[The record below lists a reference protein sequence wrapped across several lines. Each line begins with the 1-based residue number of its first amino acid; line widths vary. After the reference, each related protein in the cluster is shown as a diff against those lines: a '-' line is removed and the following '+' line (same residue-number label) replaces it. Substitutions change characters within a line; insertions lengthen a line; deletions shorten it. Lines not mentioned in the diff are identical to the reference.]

1 MGIVD
6 EDVVRVREET
16 DMVRL
21 ITQHTQLKKSG
32 RQWMGLCPFHG
43 EKSPSFSVNQEKG
56 VYYCFG
62 CQVSGDAIDFVREME
77 SLNFA
82 GAVEYLAGRAGITL
96 RYTDRNE
103 GKVHSRRKHLTE
115 AIGKAVAFYHDLL
128 LNDPGARS
136 AREYLK
142 SRGFDGEVARR
153 FSIGWAPDDWSQ
165 LAGHLKLSDSDL
177 KASGLGGINRRGG
190 QYDAFRARIMF
201 PILDERDNP
210 VGFGGRKLPDG
221 EGPKYKNTSDAAE
234 TYSKSRVLY
243 GLNWAKTEAGRTD
256 EIVVCEG
263 YTDVIGFHLAGL
275 ERAVATCGTAM
286 TPDHARKLARF
297 APRVVLAFDADGA
310 GQSAAER
317 VYEWEE
323 EFGLQFA
330 VADLPVD
337 ADPGDLFRTDPEG
350 LRRAVE
356 QARPFLEFRIDRVLG
371 RGDMDTAE
379 GRAHAAEGAA
389 ALVGQHPN
397 SLVRDQYLVG
407 IADRCLLDVDH
418 LRLRMVEGKAS
429 TGREGAR
436 KPSRRDTTEAR
447 LGPPRQVGRLT
458 PETQA
463 LRLLAHRPDE
473 IAGHLSDVLFADPT
487 SLAVYRS
494 LSSHGDVHAAVSAL
508 NVEPDDEA
516 AAALLGRLAVED
528 AGDDQAIGV
537 LSRLLSLAAGRLAV
551 ELEAVSRRD
560 GDLAT
565 YQPAISYLRTQVMEL
580 REPSSD
586 ISTLEALL
594 RWLVDYPEG
603 RSDA

>member
-21 ITQHTQLKKSG
+21 IPQHTQLKKSG

-96 RYTDRNE
+96 RYTDLNE
-103 GKVHSRRKHLTE
+103 GKAHSRRKHLTE

-165 LAGHLKLSDSDL
+165 LAGHLKLSDPDL

-330 VADLPVD
+330 VADLPAD
-337 ADPGDLFRTDPEG
+337 ADPGDLFRSDPEG

-379 GRAHAAEGAA
+379 GRAHAAEEAA

-580 REPSSD
+580 REPGSD
-586 ISTLEALL
+586 ISTLEPLL
-594 RWLVDYPEG
+594 RWLVDYREG

>member
-1 MGIVD
+1 MGIVG

-165 LAGHLKLSDSDL
+165 LAGHLKLSDPDL

-379 GRAHAAEGAA
+379 GRAHAAEEAA

>member
-1 MGIVD
+1 MGIVG

-165 LAGHLKLSDSDL
+165 LAGHLKLSDPDL

-330 VADLPVD
+330 VADLPAD
-337 ADPGDLFRTDPEG
+337 ADPGDLFRSDPEG

-379 GRAHAAEGAA
+379 GRAHAAEEAA

-418 LRLRMVEGKAS
+418 LRLRMLEGKAS
-429 TGREGAR
+429 TGRKGAR
-436 KPSRRDTTEAR
+436 KPSRRNASATR
-447 LGPPRQVGRLT
+447 PGPPRQVGRLT

-494 LSSHGDVHAAVSAL
+494 LSSHGEMHAAVSAL

-528 AGDDQAIGV
+528 AGDDQVVGV

-551 ELEAVSRRD
+551 ELEAISRRD

-580 REPSSD
+580 REPGSD
-586 ISTLEALL
+586 ISTLEPLL
-594 RWLVDYPEG
+594 RWLVDYREG

>member
-165 LAGHLKLSDSDL
+165 LAGHLKLSDPDL

-330 VADLPVD
+330 VADLPAD
-337 ADPGDLFRTDPEG
+337 ADPGDLFRSDPEG

-379 GRAHAAEGAA
+379 GRAHAAEEAA

>member
-77 SLNFA
+77 SLDFA

-96 RYTDRNE
+96 RYTDLNE
-103 GKVHSRRKHLTE
+103 GKAHSRRKHLTE

-418 LRLRMVEGKAS
+418 LRLRMLEGKAS
-429 TGREGAR
+429 TGRKGAR
-436 KPSRRDTTEAR
+436 KPSRRNASATR
-447 LGPPRQVGRLT
+447 PGPPRQVGRLT

-494 LSSHGDVHAAVSAL
+494 LSSHGEMHAAVSAL

-551 ELEAVSRRD
+551 ELEAISRRD

>member
-6 EDVVRVREET
+6 EDVARVRDET

-77 SLNFA
+77 NLDFA
-82 GAVEYLAGRAGITL
+82 GAVEYLAGRAGVTL

-103 GKVHSRRKHLTE
+103 GKAHSRRKHLTE
-115 AIGKAVAFYHDLL
+115 AIGRAVAFYHDLL
-128 LNDPGARS
+128 LSDPAARP

-142 SRGFDGEVARR
+142 ARGFDGDVARR

-165 LAGHLKLSDSDL
+165 LAGHLQLSDGDL
-177 KASGLGGINRRGG
+177 KASGLGGINKRGG

-201 PILDERDNP
+201 PIFDERDNP

-221 EGPKYKNTSDAAE
+221 EDPKYRNTSDAAE

-243 GLNWAKTEAGRTD
+243 GLNWAKTEAGRRD

-330 VADLPVD
+330 VADLPAD

-356 QARPFLEFRIDRVLG
+356 EARPFLEFRIDRVLR
-371 RGDMDTAE
+371 RGDLTTAE
-379 GRAHAAEGAA
+379 GRAHAAEDAA
-389 ALVGQHPN
+389 ALVAQHPN
-397 SLVRDQYLVG
+397 ALVRDQYMVS
-407 IADRCLLDVDH
+407 IADRCRLDVEQ
-418 LRLRMVEGKAS
+418 LRQRSLN
-429 TGREGAR
+429 
-436 KPSRRDTTEAR
+436 RRAAPVKR
-447 LGPPRQVGRLT
+447 PRGHGETAGDPVRIPERLT

-463 LRLLAHRPDE
+463 LRLLAHRPEE
-473 IAGHLSDVLFADPT
+473 IAGYLSGILFADPT
-487 SLAVYRS
+487 SLAVYRA
-494 LSSHGDVHAAVSAL
+494 LGAQGEARAAVSAL
-508 NVEPDDEA
+508 NADPEGEA
-516 AAALLGRLAVED
+516 AAALLARLVVED
-528 AGDDQAIGV
+528 AGDDQPVGV
-537 LSRLLSLAAGRLAV
+537 LSRLLSLAAERLAV
-551 ELEAVSRRD
+551 ELEAVARRD
-560 GDLAT
+560 DDLAT
-565 YQPAISYLRTQVMEL
+565 YQPSISYLRTQVIQL
-580 REPSSD
+580 REPGFD
-586 ISTLEALL
+586 IADLEPLL
-594 RWLVDYPEG
+594 RWLIDYWEG

>member
-77 SLNFA
+77 SLDFA

-96 RYTDRNE
+96 RYTDLNE
-103 GKVHSRRKHLTE
+103 GKAHSRRKHLTE

-379 GRAHAAEGAA
+379 GRAHAAEEAA

-418 LRLRMVEGKAS
+418 LRLRMLEGKAS
-429 TGREGAR
+429 TGRKGAR
-436 KPSRRDTTEAR
+436 KPSRRNASATR
-447 LGPPRQVGRLT
+447 PGPPRQVGRLT

-494 LSSHGDVHAAVSAL
+494 LSSHGEMHAAVSAL

-528 AGDDQAIGV
+528 AGDDQVVGV

-551 ELEAVSRRD
+551 ELEAISRRD
-560 GDLAT
+560 GDRAT
-565 YQPAISYLRTQVMEL
+565 YQPAMLYLRSQGLEL
-580 REPSSD
+580 REPGSD
-586 ISTLEALL
+586 ISTLEPLL
-594 RWLVDYPEG
+594 RWLVDYREG

>member
-1 MGIVD
+1 
-6 EDVVRVREET
+6 
-16 DMVRL
+16 
-21 ITQHTQLKKSG
+21 
-32 RQWMGLCPFHG
+32 
-43 EKSPSFSVNQEKG
+43 
-56 VYYCFG
+56 
-62 CQVSGDAIDFVREME
+62 
-77 SLNFA
+77 
-82 GAVEYLAGRAGITL
+82 
-96 RYTDRNE
+96 
-103 GKVHSRRKHLTE
+103 
-115 AIGKAVAFYHDLL
+115 
-128 LNDPGARS
+128 
-136 AREYLK
+136 
-142 SRGFDGEVARR
+142 VARR

-165 LAGHLKLSDSDL
+165 LAGHLKLSDPDL

-330 VADLPVD
+330 VADLPAD
-337 ADPGDLFRTDPEG
+337 ADPGDLFRSDPEG

-379 GRAHAAEGAA
+379 GRAHAAEEAA

>member
-77 SLNFA
+77 SLDFA

-96 RYTDRNE
+96 RYTDLNE
-103 GKVHSRRKHLTE
+103 GKAHSRRKHLTE

-379 GRAHAAEGAA
+379 GRAHAAEEAA

-494 LSSHGDVHAAVSAL
+494 LSSHGEMHAAVSAL

-551 ELEAVSRRD
+551 ELEAISRRD

>member
-62 CQVSGDAIDFVREME
+62 CHVSGDAIDFAREME
-77 SLNFA
+77 SLDFA

-115 AIGKAVAFYHDLL
+115 AIGKAVVFYHDLL

-330 VADLPVD
+330 VADLPAD

-379 GRAHAAEGAA
+379 GRAHAAEEAA

-418 LRLRMVEGKAS
+418 LRLRMLEGKAS
-429 TGREGAR
+429 TGRKGAR
-436 KPSRRDTTEAR
+436 KPSRRNASATR
-447 LGPPRQVGRLT
+447 PGPPRQVGRLT

-494 LSSHGDVHAAVSAL
+494 LSSHGEMHAAVSAL

-580 REPSSD
+580 REPGSD
-586 ISTLEALL
+586 ISTLEPLL
-594 RWLVDYPEG
+594 RWLVDYREG

>member
-1 MGIVD
+1 MGIVG

-77 SLNFA
+77 SLDFA

-96 RYTDRNE
+96 RYTDLNE
-103 GKVHSRRKHLTE
+103 GKAHSRRKHLTE

>member
-62 CQVSGDAIDFVREME
+62 CHVSGDAIDFAREME
-77 SLNFA
+77 SLDFA

-115 AIGKAVAFYHDLL
+115 AIGKAVVFYHDLL

-418 LRLRMVEGKAS
+418 LRLRMLEGKAS
-429 TGREGAR
+429 TGRKGAR
-436 KPSRRDTTEAR
+436 KPSRRNASATR
-447 LGPPRQVGRLT
+447 PGPPRQVGRLT

-494 LSSHGDVHAAVSAL
+494 LSSHGEMHAAVSAL

-528 AGDDQAIGV
+528 AGDDQVVGV

-551 ELEAVSRRD
+551 ELEAISRRD

-580 REPSSD
+580 REPGSD
-586 ISTLEALL
+586 ISTLEPLL
-594 RWLVDYPEG
+594 RWLVDYREG

>member
-1 MGIVD
+1 MGIVG

-165 LAGHLKLSDSDL
+165 LAGHLKLSDPDL

-418 LRLRMVEGKAS
+418 LRLRMLEGKAS
-429 TGREGAR
+429 TGRKGAR
-436 KPSRRDTTEAR
+436 KPSRRNASATR
-447 LGPPRQVGRLT
+447 PGPPRQVGRLT

>member
-21 ITQHTQLKKSG
+21 ITQHTQLKKTG

-77 SLNFA
+77 SLDFA

-96 RYTDRNE
+96 RYTDLNE
-103 GKVHSRRKHLTE
+103 GKAHSRRKHLTE

-418 LRLRMVEGKAS
+418 LRLRMLEGKAS
-429 TGREGAR
+429 TGRKGAR
-436 KPSRRDTTEAR
+436 KPSRRNASATR
-447 LGPPRQVGRLT
+447 PGPPRQVGRLT

-494 LSSHGDVHAAVSAL
+494 LSSHGEMHAAVSAL

-528 AGDDQAIGV
+528 AGDDQVVGV

-551 ELEAVSRRD
+551 ELEAISRRD

-580 REPSSD
+580 REPGSD
-586 ISTLEALL
+586 ISTLEPLL
-594 RWLVDYPEG
+594 RWLVDYREG

>member
-1 MGIVD
+1 MGIVG

-77 SLNFA
+77 SLDFA

-165 LAGHLKLSDSDL
+165 LAGHLKLSDPDL

-330 VADLPVD
+330 VADLPAD
-337 ADPGDLFRTDPEG
+337 ADPGDLFRSDPEG

-379 GRAHAAEGAA
+379 GRAHAAEEAA

>member
-62 CQVSGDAIDFVREME
+62 CQVSGDSIDFVREME
-77 SLNFA
+77 SLDFA

-103 GKVHSRRKHLTE
+103 GKAHSRRKHLIE

-128 LNDPGARS
+128 LNDPDARS

-165 LAGHLKLSDSDL
+165 LAGHLQLSDADL
-177 KASGLGGINRRGG
+177 QATGLGGINRRGG

-201 PILDERDNP
+201 PIFDERDNP

-221 EGPKYKNTSDAAE
+221 EDPKYKNTSDAAE

-243 GLNWAKTEAGRTD
+243 GLNWAKTEASRSD

-330 VADLPVD
+330 VAELPVD

-379 GRAHAAEGAA
+379 GRAHAAEEAA

-397 SLVRDQYLVG
+397 TLVRDQYLVG
-407 IADRCLLDVDH
+407 IADRCLLDVEH
-418 LRLRMVEGKAS
+418 LRQRMFDRKAS
-429 TGREGAR
+429 TGREGSGKTSRHGATAAAQAR
-436 KPSRRDTTEAR
+436 PQ
-447 LGPPRQVGRLT
+447 QVDRLT

-473 IAGHLSDVLFADPT
+473 IAGHLSDVLFDDPT
-487 SLAVYRS
+487 SRAVYRS
-494 LSSHGDVHAAVSAL
+494 LSIHGGIHAAVSAL
-508 NVEPDDEA
+508 NAEQDGGTP
-516 AAALLGRLAVED
+516 AALLGRLAVED
-528 AGDDQAIGV
+528 AGDDEAVGV
-537 LSRLLSLAAGRLAV
+537 LSRLLSLAAGRMAV

-565 YQPAISYLRTQVMEL
+565 YQPAISYLRTEMMEL
-580 REPSSD
+580 REPGPD
-586 ISTLEALL
+586 IADLEPLL
-594 RWLVDYPEG
+594 RWLIDYREG

>member
-1 MGIVD
+1 MGIMD

-16 DMVRL
+16 DVVRL

-77 SLNFA
+77 NLDFA

-96 RYTDRNE
+96 HYTDRNE
-103 GKVHSRRKHLTE
+103 GKTHSRRKHLTE
-115 AIGKAVAFYHDLL
+115 AIGKAAAFYHDLL
-128 LNDPGARS
+128 LSDSAARP

-142 SRGFDGEVARR
+142 DRGFDGEVARR

-165 LAGHLKLSDSDL
+165 LANHLQLSDADL
-177 KASGLGGINRRGG
+177 KASGLGGINRRGA
-190 QYDAFRARIMF
+190 QYDSFRARIMF
-201 PILDERDNP
+201 PIFDERDNP
-210 VGFGGRKLPDG
+210 VGFGGRKLPDA

-263 YTDVIGFHLAGL
+263 YTDVIGFHLAGV

-330 VADLPVD
+330 VVDLPAD
-337 ADPGDLFRTDPEG
+337 ADPGDLFRTDPDG
-350 LRRAVE
+350 LRRAVD
-356 QARPFLEFRIDRVLG
+356 QARPFLEFRVDRVLG
-371 RGDMDTAE
+371 RGDLSTVE
-379 GRAHAAEGAA
+379 GRAHAAEEAA
-389 ALVGQHPN
+389 GLVAQHPN
-397 SLVRDQYLVG
+397 VLVRDQYLVG
-407 IADRCLLDVDH
+407 IADRCLLDVKQ
-418 LRLRMVEGKAS
+418 LRQRSRTRKAESDSATSQRRREVSEPES
-429 TGREGAR
+429 TA
-436 KPSRRDTTEAR
+436 T
-447 LGPPRQVGRLT
+447 RLT

-473 IAGHLSDVLFADPT
+473 IAGFLAEVLFTEPV
-487 SLAVYRS
+487 SLDVYRALRDAADLPTAMSS
-494 LSSHGDVHAAVSAL
+494 LNID
-508 NVEPDDEA
+508 PDGST
-516 AAALLGRLAVED
+516 AAALLGRLLVED
-528 AGDDQAIGV
+528 ASDDEHVGV
-537 LSRLLSLAAGRLAV
+537 LSRLLALAAERLAV
-551 ELEAVSRRD
+551 ELEALARRD
-560 GDLAT
+560 EDLST
-565 YQPAISYLRTQVMEL
+565 YQPAISYLRTQVMQL
-580 REPSSD
+580 REPSPD
-586 ISTLEALL
+586 IVELEPLL
-594 RWLVDYPEG
+594 RWLVDYQKG
-603 RSDA
+603 RSDG

>member
-77 SLNFA
+77 SLDFA

-96 RYTDRNE
+96 RYTDLNE
-103 GKVHSRRKHLTE
+103 GKAHSRRKHLTE

-494 LSSHGDVHAAVSAL
+494 LSSHGEMHAAVSAL

-528 AGDDQAIGV
+528 AGDDQVVGV

-551 ELEAVSRRD
+551 ELEAISRRD

>member
-418 LRLRMVEGKAS
+418 LRLRMLEGKAS
-429 TGREGAR
+429 TGRKGAR
-436 KPSRRDTTEAR
+436 KPSRRNASATR
-447 LGPPRQVGRLT
+447 PGPPRQVGRLT

-494 LSSHGDVHAAVSAL
+494 LSSHGEMHAAVSAL

-528 AGDDQAIGV
+528 AGDDQVVGV

-551 ELEAVSRRD
+551 ELEAISRRD

-580 REPSSD
+580 REPGSD
-586 ISTLEALL
+586 ISTLEPLL
-594 RWLVDYPEG
+594 RWLVDYREG

>member
-1 MGIVD
+1 MGIVG

-165 LAGHLKLSDSDL
+165 LAGHLKLSDPDL

-330 VADLPVD
+330 VADLPAD
-337 ADPGDLFRTDPEG
+337 ADPGDLFRSDPEG

-379 GRAHAAEGAA
+379 GRAHAAEEAA

>member
-1 MGIVD
+1 MGIVG

-165 LAGHLKLSDSDL
+165 LAGHLKLSDPDL

-330 VADLPVD
+330 VADLPAD
-337 ADPGDLFRTDPEG
+337 ADPGDLFRSDPEG

-379 GRAHAAEGAA
+379 GRAHAAEEAA

-528 AGDDQAIGV
+528 AGDDQVVGV

>member
-1 MGIVD
+1 MGIVG

-77 SLNFA
+77 SLDFA

-96 RYTDRNE
+96 RYTDLNE
-103 GKVHSRRKHLTE
+103 GKAHSRRKHLTE

-165 LAGHLKLSDSDL
+165 LAGHLKLSDPDL

-330 VADLPVD
+330 VADLPAD
-337 ADPGDLFRTDPEG
+337 ADPGDLFRSDPEG

-379 GRAHAAEGAA
+379 GRAHAAEEAA

>member
-62 CQVSGDAIDFVREME
+62 CHVSGDAIDFAREME
-77 SLNFA
+77 SLDFA

-115 AIGKAVAFYHDLL
+115 AIGKAVVFYHDLL

-330 VADLPVD
+330 VADLPAD

-379 GRAHAAEGAA
+379 GRAHAAEEAA

-429 TGREGAR
+429 TGREGVR
-436 KPSRRDTTEAR
+436 KPSRRDTSEAR
-447 LGPPRQVGRLT
+447 PGPPRQVGRLT

-580 REPSSD
+580 REPGSD
-586 ISTLEALL
+586 ISTLEPLL
-594 RWLVDYPEG
+594 RWLVDYREG

>member
-77 SLNFA
+77 SLDFA

-96 RYTDRNE
+96 RYTDLNE
-103 GKVHSRRKHLTE
+103 GKAHSRRKHLTE